1 MIDYFFFGKAKE
13 ERNQLRA
20 ISHFLAKRV
29 RYGRD
34 ILPTAL
40 LSRLQ
45 EARGICAKALGWR
58 VVAGQRQEILAQ
70 LEGSYGD

>member
-13 ERNQLRA
+13 ERAQLRA

-45 EARGICAKALGWR
+45 EARSLCATALEDAIR
-58 VVAGQRQEILAQ
+58 TKTRDSDSIR
-70 LEGSYGD
+70 